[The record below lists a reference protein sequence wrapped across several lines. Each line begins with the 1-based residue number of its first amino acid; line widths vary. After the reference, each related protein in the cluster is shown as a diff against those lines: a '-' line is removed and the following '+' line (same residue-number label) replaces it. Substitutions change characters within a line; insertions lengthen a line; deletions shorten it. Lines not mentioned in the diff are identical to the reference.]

1 MKKQITLKE
10 LSKILG
16 VSISTIS
23 KALNDSYEISASTK
37 ARIKEAAKLYNYQPN
52 VAAINL
58 KSGKTKTI
66 GVIIP
71 SVQNFFMARVLY
83 GIEDAIAKTDYNAIV
98 CTTKEMLERE
108 KNSVKSLSNGLVDGF
123 IIAVSEETQVKKEY
137 DHFQLALDKSKP
149 IVMFDRVVK
158 DLDCDKI
165 VIDDFD
171 AVKRVAE
178 EMKSN
183 GLSKIILAATIQ
195 NLTVGVSRIEGYKS
209 VVNESVV
216 IESSEE
222 DIEKEL
228 TKFFQTNKADAI
240 IAIDEAAT
248 LASIRACKKLNID
261 IPKTTSIVGYTSDVM
276 AENVTPTITT
286 IKQHS
291 YTVGTKAAEMLLQK
305 LADKSKETQREL
317 VNSSLV
323 KRTSTCF

>member
-1 MKKQITLKE
+1 
-10 LSKILG
+10 
-16 VSISTIS
+16 
-23 KALNDSYEISASTK
+23 
-37 ARIKEAAKLYNYQPN
+37 
-52 VAAINL
+52 
-58 KSGKTKTI
+58 
-66 GVIIP
+66 
-71 SVQNFFMARVLY
+71 
-83 GIEDAIAKTDYNAIV
+83 
-98 CTTKEMLERE
+98 
-108 KNSVKSLSNGLVDGF
+108 
-123 IIAVSEETQVKKEY
+123 
-137 DHFQLALDKSKP
+137 
-149 IVMFDRVVK
+149 MFDRVVK

-305 LADKSKETQREL
+305 LSDKSKETQREL

-323 KRTSTCF
+323 KRASTCF